1 MGGSPACSW
10 AVAHGLGRWVARG
23 SGVGIDNK
31 QNSLTLM
38 TYALNDALT
47 LAAAIATIA
56 FGMALNR
63 AVPALERVHIPPAV
77 TGGLV
82 VAVLLTVAASFFGL
96 RVTFAADLRALL
108 LLVFFASLGLSARFG
123 LLRTG
128 GPAVFWICL
137 VIVLVI
143 VVQNLLGIAV
153 AKSYGLD
160 PRLGLFL
167 GSIPYLGG
175 HGTTAAW
182 AQAAEA
188 QAMPEAFEV
197 GIASAT
203 LGLIAGGLV
212 GGPAASLLAA
222 RARGRGAPQPLGAA
236 GAASAVVPQTPET
249 IDAEATLQARIEQP
263 EANDRWVLSLLV
275 LAACLVAGHVLGVVA
290 TNVGFP
296 LPGFLTALLAAVVI
310 TNVADASGRPV
321 DLPRADLIGTIALRI
336 FLAMSMLSLDLST
349 IAKYAAPLGTALV
362 AQVVA
367 TAAIAMLLVNT
378 VLRGG
383 HEGAV
388 GSGGFIGFGL
398 GAMPVGIAT
407 MKRIVQK
414 VGPAPRAFIVVTLA
428 TALFQ
433 DTANAILVRLF
444 FWWLGH

>member
-1 MGGSPACSW
+1 MDVP
-10 AVAHGLGRWVARG
+10 
-23 SGVGIDNK
+23 
-31 QNSLTLM
+31 
-38 TYALNDALT
+38 LNDALT

-56 FGMALNR
+56 FGMLLNR
-63 AVPALERVHIPPAV
+63 AVPVLERVHIPPAV

-82 VAVLLTVAASFFGL
+82 VAVLLTVAGSLFGL
-96 RVTFAADLRALL
+96 QVKFATDLRALL

-128 GPAVFWICL
+128 GPAVLWICVL
-137 VIVLVI
+137 IVLVI
-143 VVQNLLGIAV
+143 VAQNLIGIAV

-160 PRLGLFL
+160 PSLGLFM

-188 QAMPEAFEV
+188 KALPEAFEI

-212 GGPAASLLAA
+212 GGPAASVLARRAAKRGAVPAA
-222 RARGRGAPQPLGAA
+222 RGV
-236 GAASAVVPQTPET
+236 ASNVPETPET
-249 IDAEATLQARIEQP
+249 LDAEPAIQQTRIEAP
-263 EANDRWVLSLLV
+263 EASDRWVLSLLV
-275 LAACLVAGHVLGVVA
+275 LAVCLVGGHFLGQLA
-290 TNVGFP
+290 TAVGFP
-296 LPGFLTALLAAVVI
+296 LPGFLTALLAAVVL
-310 TNVADASGRPV
+310 TNVADAVGRPV
-321 DLPRADLIGTIALRI
+321 DFPRADLVGTLALRI

-349 IAKYAAPLGTALV
+349 IARYAAPLATALV
-362 AQVVA
+362 AQVAA
-367 TAAIAMLLVNT
+367 TALIAIVLVNAA
-378 VLRGG
+378 LRGG

-398 GAMPVGIAT
+398 GAMPVGLAT

-428 TALFQ
+428 AALFQ
-433 DTANAILVRLF
+433 DTANAILVRAF